1 MTSVRIGV
9 DRFSPVDHSPFGSG
23 PNLIR
28 AVCGR
33 TDGILTTMLPAASRP
48 LIGVSTYRQVT
59 SWWSWERDA
68 ALVPGAYLDMVVA
81 TGGQP
86 VLIPPLGP
94 SDVAADA
101 ATLLDGLV
109 GVLDGLIL
117 IGGGDVGPERYG
129 QVPDPR
135 NGGSSEQ
142 RDALEIELLDAA
154 LLRDLPVLAICRGLQ
169 VLNVTLGGDLVQ
181 QLPDVLG
188 SNGHQ
193 PGPGAF
199 SPVSIVTDEGSS
211 VRRVLGE
218 RVDVLCSHH
227 QAIGKL
233 GRGLVV
239 TATSEDGIIEAVE
252 LPDHRFVVGV
262 QWHPEESGDTRL
274 FAALVAAARA
284 EQVAPT
290 DNEEQS

>member
-1 MTSVRIGV
+1 MT
-9 DRFSPVDHSPFGSG
+9 
-23 PNLIR
+23 
-28 AVCGR
+28 
-33 TDGILTTMLPAASRP
+33 PAGSRP

-81 TGGQP
+81 AGGQP
-86 VLIPPLGP
+86 VLIPPSAP
-94 SDVAADA
+94 SDVVADA

-109 GVLDGLIL
+109 GVLDGLVL
-117 IGGGDVGPERYG
+117 IGGGDVGAGRYG

-135 NGGSSEQ
+135 NGGSSDR
-142 RDALEIELLDAA
+142 RDALEIDLLEAA
-154 LLRDLPVLAICRGLQ
+154 LRRDLPILAICRGLQ

-188 SNGHQ
+188 STGHQ
-193 PGPGAF
+193 PRPGAF
-199 SPVSIVTDEGSS
+199 GPVSIITRAGSS

-227 QAIGKL
+227 QAVGEL

-252 LPDHRFVVGV
+252 LPDQRFVVGV
-262 QWHPEESGDTRL
+262 QWHPEESGDSRL
-274 FAALVAAARA
+274 FAALMAAARA
-284 EQVAPT
+284 GQEEPT
-290 DNEEQS
+290 GKEEQS

>member
-1 MTSVRIGV
+1 M
-9 DRFSPVDHSPFGSG
+9 
-23 PNLIR
+23 
-28 AVCGR
+28 
-33 TDGILTTMLPAASRP
+33 
-48 LIGVSTYRQVT
+48 YRQVT
-59 SWWSWERDA
+59 SWWSWKRDA

-81 TGGQP
+81 AGGQP

-94 SDVAADA
+94 SDVASDA
-101 ATLLDGLV
+101 ATRFDGLVGILDGLV
-109 GVLDGLIL
+109 L
-117 IGGGDVGPERYG
+117 IGGGDVGAERYG

-135 NGGSSEQ
+135 NGGSSDQ

-169 VLNVTLGGDLVQ
+169 VLNVALGGDLVQ

-199 SPVSIVTDEGSS
+199 SPVSIVTDEGSF

-284 EQVAPT
+284 EQEEPT
-290 DNEEQS
+290 GMKEQS